1 MSTALTEGYIY
12 FIEAIDEGANDD
24 NWVTTGGGDPDTIDI
39 SKWTEGIDYCKIDI
53 PQNIK
58 TGFYTGHNVSDVGS
72 GLQYDLRSAARGY
85 KAFTKGLITSR
96 ANAKLMDQFF
106 MSDRHTSGATATYKT
121 YYMIIYFGVNDH
133 WPFTDQNG
141 NQKSYCKGA
150 VLGGDLNWFETK
162 SLTILTNLH
171 WRSIWQ

>member
-1 MSTALTEGYIY
+1 MTVLTPGYLY
-12 FIEAIDEGANDD
+12 FIEAIDNGAGDA

-39 SKWTEGIDYCKIDI
+39 SKWTEGLDYCKIAFPESTKI
-53 PQNIK
+53 
-58 TGFYTGHNVSDVGS
+58 GFYTGHNVSDVGS
-72 GLQYDLRSAARGY
+72 GLSYDLRNAKRGY
-85 KAFTKGLITSR
+85 KAFTRGLITTR

-106 MSDRHTSGATATYKT
+106 MSDRHTVGASAIYKT

-133 WPFTDQNG
+133 WPFTDHNS

-150 VLGGDLNWFETK
+150 VLGGDLNWRETK
-162 SLTILTNLH
+162 KGSILTNLH